1 MMNKAILIFLLSFVL
16 FNTAC
21 NEKESSDLKILV
33 YTKNGSGGSAY
44 VHDNIQASVDALRKI
59 GEENGIIVDVSNDP
73 TVINEENLE
82 AYNCIVLSNTNNETF
97 YTEDQKLAFVRY
109 VHAGGGVVGIHSAC
123 GSEREWPWFWS
134 MLGGKFERHP
144 PFQSFDI
151 KVIDHDHPSTVF
163 LDEIWKWEDEC
174 YYLKNLNPNI
184 NILLA
189 ADLRTVEDEKKN
201 IYPGEVFGNYFPLAW
216 YHEFEG
222 GRVFYTAL
230 GHKIEHY
237 SDPSLIKHLS
247 GGINWAIGDGKGP
260 DYTDVKTN
268 TIPE

>member
-1 MMNKAILIFLLSFVL
+1 MNKPCLVIITAFFLFTSG
-16 FNTAC
+16 C
-21 NEKESSDLKILV
+21 SEKGSSDLKVLV

-44 VHDNIQASVDALRKI
+44 VHDNIQASVDAIMKI
-59 GEENGIIVDVSNDP
+59 GMESGMKVDVSDDAS
-73 TVINEENLE
+73 VINEDNLRN
-82 AYNCIVLSNTNNETF
+82 YHCIVLSNTNNETF
-97 YTEDQKLAFVRY
+97 DTKDQKLAFVRY

-123 GSEREWPWFWS
+123 GSEREWPWFWA

-144 PFQSFDI
+144 PFQEFDI
-151 KVIDHDHPSTVF
+151 KVIDHNHPSTAF
-163 LDEIWKWEDEC
+163 LDDIWKWEDEC
-174 YYLKNLNPNI
+174 YYLKYLNPGI

-189 ADLRTVEDEKKN
+189 ADLRTVEDDKKD
-201 IYPGEVFGNYFPLAW
+201 IYPGEVFGNFFPLAW

-237 SDPSLIKHLS
+237 SDPVLLKHLS
-247 GGINWAIGDGKGP
+247 GGIKWAIGDGHGP